1 LRSSFAQRCAP
12 PARLA
17 MTDSNTVRAVTLC
30 PILLVQII
38 RNFDA
43 LGEAF
48 RFSTL
53 NKTLNL
59 SDDLATD
66 LWPLTF
72 GSAYSTL
79 TSLQRKRY
87 LFVCIN
93 RRAEDNPKGCC
104 AAKGSEEVYR
114 ALKGEVA
121 ARGLATLEARV
132 CTSSCLDQC
141 ATGVTVLVEPD
152 HFFYGHVTVADVP
165 EIVDGLVKGEPV
177 KRLVVTADQHNE
189 AGWDQRHRTRRDR
202 EWSFRGKRHRRQS
215 RDG

>member
-1 LRSSFAQRCAP
+1 
-12 PARLA
+12 

-66 LWPLTF
+66 LWPLTSA
-72 GSAYSTL
+72 SAYSTL